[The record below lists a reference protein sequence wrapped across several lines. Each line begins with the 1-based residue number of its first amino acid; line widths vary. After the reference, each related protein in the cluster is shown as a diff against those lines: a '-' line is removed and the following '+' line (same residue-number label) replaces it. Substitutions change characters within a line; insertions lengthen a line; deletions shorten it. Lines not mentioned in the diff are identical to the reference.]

1 VILLRAVCVLMILSG
16 IAGVVAGGQSAQA
29 GWWLIVVFGVAL
41 ILTFAGERRHVPR
54 AH

>member
-16 IAGVVAGGQSAQA
+16 IAGVVVGGQSAQA

-41 ILTFAGERRHVPR
+41 LLTFAGARRHVPR